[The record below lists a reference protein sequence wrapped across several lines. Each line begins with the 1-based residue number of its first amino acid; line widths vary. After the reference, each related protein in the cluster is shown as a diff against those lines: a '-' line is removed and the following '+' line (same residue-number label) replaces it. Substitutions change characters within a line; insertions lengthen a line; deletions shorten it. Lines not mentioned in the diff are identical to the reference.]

1 MAPKRTLG
9 RHSFFDAPALLAFLE
24 DGLGPGKRDTA
35 ERHRRTIQE
44 AAVAAADRGSGTLDL
59 SVAAVPNLPAF
70 ARERLP
76 EAFALLTSSVD
87 SVATSGDGTTAKF
100 VVKLQDG
107 HRVESVLMRH
117 DGGRNTLCVSSQV
130 GCKMGC
136 TFCATGTL
144 GELGNLTSGEILEQL
159 AHARRF
165 AAAKGN
171 GETDAVAFRAAE
183 ASAAVTNVVFMGMG
197 EPLNNYDA
205 VCASLG
211 LLSDARGFAV
221 APSRVTVSTVG
232 VVPKMLALA
241 RDSPEVRL
249 ALSLHAPNQAL
260 REKIVPTAT
269 AYPLPK
275 IMAAL
280 DAYLAAG
287 TRARTR
293 AMIEYC
299 VLGGVNDE
307 EAHAFELGELLRG
320 RDVIVNLIPFNPTD
334 TPMGHT
340 PPTREAVQAMAAVL
354 AGPEFGL
361 RTTVRKEMG
370 QDIAG
375 ACGQLALDAGGAR
388 RSLNAGGAG
397 GDLEDLAGSAGNG
410 FARAKTVADK
420 KLKKGSVVNGRVAFA
435 SKGDVQTNKSR
446 TTSVQTMT
454 SDAPRRATDVTKKK
468 QIPRHVELAVAA
480 LNATATIS
488 MVVLV
493 LAVSWKLAAH
503 AGWFEDHERQHA
515 EL

>member
-44 AAVAAADRGSGTLDL
+44 AAVAAADRGSETLDL

-76 EAFALLTSSVD
+76 EAFALLTSSVE
-87 SVATSGDGTTAKF
+87 SIATSANGATAKF

-171 GETDAVAFRAAE
+171 GEPDVETDALRA

-205 VCASLG
+205 VCASIG
-211 LLSDARGFAV
+211 PMSDARGFAV

-241 RDSPEVRL
+241 RDFPEVRL

-388 RSLNAGGAG
+388 RAAGDAG
-397 GDLEDLAGSAGNG
+397 GDLEDLAGTAENG
-410 FARAKTVADK
+410 GARAKTVADK
-420 KLKKGSVVNGRVAFA
+420 PRKGSVVSGRVARAFT
-435 SKGDVQTNKSR
+435 DVQTKKAR

-454 SDAPRRATDVTKKK
+454 SDAPRRATTTTKKK
-468 QIPRHVELAVAA
+468 KKEIPRDVELAVAA

-488 MVVLV
+488 IFVLV
-493 LAVSWKLAAH
+493 LAAAWKLAAH
-503 AGWFEDHERQHA
+503 AGWFGDAGRQRA

>member
-354 AGPEFGL
+354 AGPPFGL

-375 ACGQLALDAGGAR
+375 ACGQLALDAGGAKR
-388 RSLNAGGAG
+388 AGGAG

-420 KLKKGSVVNGRVAFA
+420 KLKKGSVVNGRVARAF
-435 SKGDVQTNKSR
+435 KEDVQTNKSR

-468 QIPRHVELAVAA
+468 QIPRDVELAVAA

>member
-1 MAPKRTLG
+1 
-9 RHSFFDAPALLAFLE
+9 
-24 DGLGPGKRDTA
+24 
-35 ERHRRTIQE
+35 
-44 AAVAAADRGSGTLDL
+44 
-59 SVAAVPNLPAF
+59 
-70 ARERLP
+70 
-76 EAFALLTSSVD
+76 
-87 SVATSGDGTTAKF
+87 
-100 VVKLQDG
+100 
-107 HRVESVLMRH
+107 MRH

-144 GELGNLTSGEILEQL
+144 GELGNLTSGEILEQV

-354 AGPEFGL
+354 AGPPFGL

-375 ACGQLALDAGGAR
+375 ACGQLALDKGGAR
-388 RSLNAGGAG
+388 RSFAAGGAG

-420 KLKKGSVVNGRVAFA
+420 KLKKGSVVNGRVARAF
-435 SKGDVQTNKSR
+435 KEDVQTNKSR

>member
-44 AAVAAADRGSGTLDL
+44 AAVAAADRGSETLDL

-171 GETDAVAFRAAE
+171 GETDAVSFRAAE

-354 AGPEFGL
+354 AGPPFGL

-375 ACGQLALDAGGAR
+375 ACGQLALDAGGAKR
-388 RSLNAGGAG
+388 AGGAG

-420 KLKKGSVVNGRVAFA
+420 KLKKGSVVNGRVARAF
-435 SKGDVQTNKSR
+435 KEDVQTNKSR

>member
-299 VLGGVNDE
+299 VLGGVNDD
-307 EAHAFELGELLRG
+307 EAHAVQLGELLDG

-340 PPTREAVQAMAAVL
+340 PPTREAVRAMAAVL
-354 AGPEFGL
+354 AGPPFGL

-375 ACGQLALDAGGAR
+375 ACGQLALDAGGGKRAP
-388 RSLNAGGAG
+388 S
-397 GDLEDLAGSAGNG
+397 GDLEDLAGPAGNDG
-410 FARAKTVADK
+410 ARVKAVKAVKAGAPRK
-420 KLKKGSVVNGRVAFA
+420 GSKGSVVTAPVGRARAESAGTDAA
-435 SKGDVQTNKSR
+435 SVSRRRGTTTKTN
-446 TTSVQTMT
+446 
-454 SDAPRRATDVTKKK
+454 TKTKT
-468 QIPRHVELAVAA
+468 IPRGVALAVAA
-480 LNATATIS
+480 LNATAAVSIC
-488 MVVLV
+488 VLV
-493 LAVSWKLAAH
+493 LAASWKVWKVAAH
-503 AGWFEDHERQHA
+503 AGWFVDSGRRDP

>member
-44 AAVAAADRGSGTLDL
+44 AAVAAADRGSETLDL

-144 GELGNLTSGEILEQL
+144 GELGNLTSGEILEQV

-354 AGPEFGL
+354 AGPPFGL

-375 ACGQLALDAGGAR
+375 ACGQLALDAGGAKR
-388 RSLNAGGAG
+388 AGGAG

-420 KLKKGSVVNGRVAFA
+420 KLKKGSVVNGRVARAF
-435 SKGDVQTNKSR
+435 KEDVQTNKSR

>member
-1 MAPKRTLG
+1 
-9 RHSFFDAPALLAFLE
+9 
-24 DGLGPGKRDTA
+24 
-35 ERHRRTIQE
+35 
-44 AAVAAADRGSGTLDL
+44 
-59 SVAAVPNLPAF
+59 
-70 ARERLP
+70 
-76 EAFALLTSSVD
+76 
-87 SVATSGDGTTAKF
+87 
-100 VVKLQDG
+100 
-107 HRVESVLMRH
+107 
-117 DGGRNTLCVSSQV
+117 
-130 GCKMGC
+130 
-136 TFCATGTL
+136 
-144 GELGNLTSGEILEQL
+144 
-159 AHARRF
+159 
-165 AAAKGN
+165 
-171 GETDAVAFRAAE
+171 
-183 ASAAVTNVVFMGMG
+183 MGMG

-354 AGPEFGL
+354 AGPPFGL

-375 ACGQLALDAGGAR
+375 ACGQLALDAGGAKR
-388 RSLNAGGAG
+388 AGGAG

-410 FARAKTVADK
+410 FARAKTGSGDK
-420 KLKKGSVVNGRVAFA
+420 PKKGSVVNGRVARAF
-435 SKGDVQTNKSR
+435 KEDVQTNKSR

-454 SDAPRRATDVTKKK
+454 PDAPRRATDVTKKK
-468 QIPRHVELAVAA
+468 QIPRDVELAVAA

>member
-171 GETDAVAFRAAE
+171 GETDAVSFRAAE

-354 AGPEFGL
+354 AGPPFGL

-375 ACGQLALDAGGAR
+375 ACGQLALDAGGAKR
-388 RSLNAGGAG
+388 AGGAG

-410 FARAKTVADK
+410 FARAKTGSGDK
-420 KLKKGSVVNGRVAFA
+420 PKKGSVVNGRVARAF
-435 SKGDVQTNKSR
+435 KEDVQTNKSR
-446 TTSVQTMT
+446 TTSVQTM
-454 SDAPRRATDVTKKK
+454 SSAAPRRATDVTKKK
-468 QIPRHVELAVAA
+468 QIPRDVELAVAA

>member
-44 AAVAAADRGSGTLDL
+44 AAVAAADRGSETLDL

-354 AGPEFGL
+354 AGPPFGL

-375 ACGQLALDAGGAR
+375 ACGQLALDAGGAKR
-388 RSLNAGGAG
+388 AGGAG
-397 GDLEDLAGSAGNG
+397 GDLEDLAGSAPRNG

-420 KLKKGSVVNGRVAFA
+420 KLKKGSVVNGRVARAF
-435 SKGDVQTNKSR
+435 KEDVQTNKSR

>member
-107 HRVESVLMRH
+107 HRIESVLMRH

-144 GELGNLTSGEILEQL
+144 GELGNLTSGEILEQV

-275 IMAAL
+275 IIAAL

-354 AGPEFGL
+354 AGPPFGL

-375 ACGQLALDAGGAR
+375 ACGQLALDAGGAKR
-388 RSLNAGGAG
+388 AGGAG

-410 FARAKTVADK
+410 FARAKTGSGDK
-420 KLKKGSVVNGRVAFA
+420 PKKGSVVNGRVARAF
-435 SKGDVQTNKSR
+435 KEDVQTNKSR
-446 TTSVQTMT
+446 TTSVQTMS

-480 LNATATIS
+480 LTATATIS

>member
-107 HRVESVLMRH
+107 HRIESVLMRH

-144 GELGNLTSGEILEQL
+144 GELGNLTSGEILEQV

-354 AGPEFGL
+354 AGPPFGL

-375 ACGQLALDAGGAR
+375 ACGQLALDAGGAKR
-388 RSLNAGGAG
+388 AGGAG
-397 GDLEDLAGSAGNG
+397 GDLEDLAGSAPRNG

-420 KLKKGSVVNGRVAFA
+420 KLKKGSVVNGRVARAF
-435 SKGDVQTNKSR
+435 KEDVQTNKSR

-454 SDAPRRATDVTKKK
+454 PDAPRRATDVTKKK

>member
-354 AGPEFGL
+354 AGPPFGL

-388 RSLNAGGAG
+388 RAAGDAG

-488 MVVLV
+488 MVVLL

>member
-44 AAVAAADRGSGTLDL
+44 AAVAAADRGSETLDL

-87 SVATSGDGTTAKF
+87 SVATSGDGATAKF
-100 VVKLQDG
+100 VLKLQDG
-107 HRVESVLMRH
+107 HRIESVLMRH

-165 AAAKGN
+165 AAAQGN
-171 GETDAVAFRAAE
+171 GETDVETRV
-183 ASAAVTNVVFMGMG
+183 AVTNVVFMGMG

-205 VCASLG
+205 VCSSIG
-211 LLSDARGFAV
+211 PMSDARGFAV

-241 RDSPEVRL
+241 RDFPEVRL

-275 IMAAL
+275 IIAAL

-375 ACGQLALDAGGAR
+375 ACGQLALDAGAAR
-388 RSLNAGGAG
+388 RAAGDAG
-397 GDLEDLAGSAGNG
+397 GDLEDLAGTAENG
-410 FARAKTVADK
+410 GARAKTVADK
-420 KLKKGSVVNGRVAFA
+420 PRKGSVVSGRVARAFT
-435 SKGDVQTNKSR
+435 DVQTRKAR
-446 TTSVQTMT
+446 TTSAQTMT
-454 SDAPRRATDVTKKK
+454 SDVPRRATTTTKKK
-468 QIPRHVELAVAA
+468 KKEIPRDVELAVAA

-488 MVVLV
+488 IFVLV
-493 LAVSWKLAAH
+493 LAAAWKLAAH
-503 AGWFEDHERQHA
+503 AGWFGDAGRQRA

>member
-354 AGPEFGL
+354 AGPPFGL

-375 ACGQLALDAGGAR
+375 ACGQLALDAGGAKR
-388 RSLNAGGAG
+388 AGGAG
-397 GDLEDLAGSAGNG
+397 GDLEDLAGSAPRNG

-420 KLKKGSVVNGRVAFA
+420 KLKKGSVVNGRVARAF
-435 SKGDVQTNKSR
+435 KEDVQTNKSR

-454 SDAPRRATDVTKKK
+454 PVAPRRATDVTKKK
-468 QIPRHVELAVAA
+468 QIPRDVELAVAA

>member
-1 MAPKRTLG
+1 
-9 RHSFFDAPALLAFLE
+9 
-24 DGLGPGKRDTA
+24 
-35 ERHRRTIQE
+35 
-44 AAVAAADRGSGTLDL
+44 
-59 SVAAVPNLPAF
+59 
-70 ARERLP
+70 
-76 EAFALLTSSVD
+76 
-87 SVATSGDGTTAKF
+87 
-100 VVKLQDG
+100 
-107 HRVESVLMRH
+107 MRH

-144 GELGNLTSGEILEQL
+144 GELGNLTSGEILEQV

-354 AGPEFGL
+354 AGPPFGL

-375 ACGQLALDAGGAR
+375 ACGQLALDAGGAKR
-388 RSLNAGGAG
+388 AGGAG
-397 GDLEDLAGSAGNG
+397 GDLEDLAGSAPRNG

-420 KLKKGSVVNGRVAFA
+420 KLKKGSVVNGRVARAF
-435 SKGDVQTNKSR
+435 KEDVQTNKSR
-446 TTSVQTMT
+446 TTSVQTMS

-468 QIPRHVELAVAA
+468 QIPRDVELAVAA

>member
-144 GELGNLTSGEILEQL
+144 GELGNLTSGEILEQV

-354 AGPEFGL
+354 AGPPFGL

-375 ACGQLALDAGGAR
+375 ACGQLALDAGGAKR
-388 RSLNAGGAG
+388 AGGAG

-488 MVVLV
+488 MVVLL

>member
-44 AAVAAADRGSGTLDL
+44 AAVAAADRGSETLDL

-171 GETDAVAFRAAE
+171 GETDAVSFRAAE

-354 AGPEFGL
+354 AGPPFGL

-375 ACGQLALDAGGAR
+375 ACGQLALDAGGAKR
-388 RSLNAGGAG
+388 AGGAG

-420 KLKKGSVVNGRVAFA
+420 KLKKGSVVNGRVARAF
-435 SKGDVQTNKSR
+435 KEDVQTNKSR

-454 SDAPRRATDVTKKK
+454 PDAPRRATDVTKKK

-488 MVVLV
+488 MVVLL

>member
-171 GETDAVAFRAAE
+171 GETDAFRAAE

-354 AGPEFGL
+354 AGPPFGL

-410 FARAKTVADK
+410 FARAKTGSGD

-435 SKGDVQTNKSR
+435 SSDVQ
-446 TTSVQTMT
+446 
-454 SDAPRRATDVTKKK
+454 TKKK
-468 QIPRHVELAVAA
+468 QIPRDVELAVAA

>member
-1 MAPKRTLG
+1 
-9 RHSFFDAPALLAFLE
+9 
-24 DGLGPGKRDTA
+24 
-35 ERHRRTIQE
+35 
-44 AAVAAADRGSGTLDL
+44 
-59 SVAAVPNLPAF
+59 
-70 ARERLP
+70 
-76 EAFALLTSSVD
+76 
-87 SVATSGDGTTAKF
+87 
-100 VVKLQDG
+100 
-107 HRVESVLMRH
+107 MRH

-171 GETDAVAFRAAE
+171 GETDAVSFRAAE

-354 AGPEFGL
+354 AGPPFGL

-375 ACGQLALDAGGAR
+375 ACGQLALDAGGAKR
-388 RSLNAGGAG
+388 AGGAG
-397 GDLEDLAGSAGNG
+397 GDLEDLAGSAPRNG

-420 KLKKGSVVNGRVAFA
+420 KLKKGSVVNGRVARAF
-435 SKGDVQTNKSR
+435 KEDVQTNKSR

>member
-354 AGPEFGL
+354 AGPPFGL

-375 ACGQLALDAGGAR
+375 ACGQLALDAGGAKR
-388 RSLNAGGAG
+388 AGGAG
-397 GDLEDLAGSAGNG
+397 GDLEDLAGSAPRNG

-420 KLKKGSVVNGRVAFA
+420 KLKKGSVVNGRVARAF
-435 SKGDVQTNKSR
+435 KEDVQTNKSR